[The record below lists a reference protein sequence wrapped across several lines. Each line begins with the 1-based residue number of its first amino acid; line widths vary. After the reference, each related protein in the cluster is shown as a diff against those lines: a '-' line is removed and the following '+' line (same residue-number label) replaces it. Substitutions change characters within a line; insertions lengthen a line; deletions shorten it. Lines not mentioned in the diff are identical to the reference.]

1 MEAHPLG
8 EITRGS
14 EPGTCLAARH
24 RPHGF
29 HPVQLLLRGWEEI
42 LATEVASIGSLSC
55 IDGALELLVECLVR
69 DPEEF
74 GVSGSVRDR
83 LSSAR

>member
-1 MEAHPLG
+1 LNGSTPFG

-14 EPGTCLAARH
+14 EPGACLAARH
-24 RPHGF
+24 RF
-29 HPVQLLLRGWEEI
+29 HPVQLLLRGWEGI
-42 LATEVASIGSLSC
+42 LATKVASMGSLSC

-83 LSSAR
+83 LSSTR